1 MYNLEVAQNHT
12 YTVVT
17 DQWVVHNCGGINEVL
32 QKLQDAG
39 IKWGDNNHFPLST
52 ITLLFR
58 HCPGSMSNHYPEIF
72 V

>member
-39 IKWGDNNHFPLST
+39 IKWGDNNHFPLGLGERGNGLT
-52 ITLLFR
+52 ADDIKDILFF
-58 HCPGSMSNHYPEIF
+58 SL
-72 V
+72 